1 MLRYKLGVL
10 VFLAACSSSP
20 VGFMSVQK
28 QVIKVEGSTFEI
40 RIKGDK
46 AEAIRTN
53 FEFVPKIGDIFPK
66 ASKAMEIASGCT
78 VVPNSMKGD
87 PALMVAK
94 LNCG

>member
-1 MLRYKLGVL
+1 MQRFGYLILVL
-10 VFLAACSSSP
+10 LAACSSP
-20 VGFMSVQK
+20 HPTFMAAQE
-28 QVIKVEGSTFEI
+28 QVVEVEGSKFKV
-40 RIKGDK
+40 RIKGDR
-46 AEAIRTN
+46 ATAIRTN

-66 ASKAMEIASGCT
+66 AEKAMEIASGCV